1 MQIPSRWETR
11 EKRPLCTRTAA
22 KECGRPVA
30 ARFRNL
36 GCGKIASL
44 SFSLSRWASRL
55 RRRESVDDAHGR
67 GKRRLSGVG
76 TGWLNNIDRY
86 SVFGTRFKRSGQL
99 ASFSFSR
106 VKGVYVWFKFKRF
119 SRFLSF
125 FFISLCTCYT
135 SLYCFHLFSIRDTTG
150 YWTNYHSFANLI
162 WKL

>member
-1 MQIPSRWETR
+1 MGDAGEAATLHQNRCERMWSSGGGSLSKPSRR
-11 EKRPLCTRTAA
+11 SAAEKSRL
-22 KECGRPVA
+22 
-30 ARFRNL
+30 
-36 GCGKIASL
+36 SL
-44 SFSLSRWASRL
+44 SLSLSSWASRL